1 MKVSIVG
8 QGYVGLTLAVGASSA
23 GHQVIGVDIDSVLI
37 NNLKVGKTLIPGID
51 GNELISLIKDGN
63 YFPTND
69 IKDIENSE
77 IIVIAVPTPLSK
89 DRTPDLTLLKDAC
102 LSISK
107 YLKSS
112 TLIINES
119 TSFPGTLRNFIKPI
133 FDSRKDI
140 VLKFAVAPERVDP
153 ANTVWNLKNTPRVI
167 GGLTEDASISA
178 YNFYRTFCDEVLVV
192 SKPEVAEAAKL
203 FENTFRQ
210 VNIALVNEFA
220 QIASKLDFST
230 FETIKAA
237 QTKPF
242 GFMSFYPSIGVGGHC
257 IPIDPTYLSYSA
269 ELVGINANFINLAN
283 KTNLE
288 MVSFTVSKIE
298 SKVNRPLK
306 NLKVQLAGIAYK
318 TNVADIREAPA
329 LLLMEKLISYGAIVS
344 WYDPLIEADIPG
356 KQEKLQ
362 TDIDLGLIITPH
374 EEINFTEWAK
384 SNTNVLDLSSNSND
398 YGWPKFL

>member
-1 MKVSIVG
+1 MRVSIVG

-23 GHQVIGVDIDSVLI
+23 GHQVIGVDIDPVLI
-37 NNLKVGKTLIPGID
+37 NYLKVGKTLIPGVD
-51 GNELISLIKDGN
+51 GDKLISLIKDGS

-69 IKDIENSE
+69 IEDIENSE

-89 DRTPDLTLLKDAC
+89 DRTPDLTLLKEAC

-107 YLKSS
+107 YLNNSA
-112 TLIINES
+112 LIINES

-133 FDSRKDI
+133 FDSRNDI

-153 ANTVWNLKNTPRVI
+153 ANTVWNLQNTPRVI
-167 GGLTEDASISA
+167 GGITDDASISA

-230 FETIKAA
+230 FETINAA

-257 IPIDPTYLSYSA
+257 IPVDPTYLSYSA
-269 ELVGINANFINLAN
+269 ELVGINANLIKLAN

-288 MVSFTVSKIE
+288 MVSFVVSKIE

-306 NLKVQLAGIAYK
+306 NLKIQLAGIAYK
-318 TNVADIREAPA
+318 TNVADIREAPS
-329 LLLMEKLISYGAIVS
+329 LLLMEKLIDNGAIVT
-344 WYDPLIEADIPG
+344 WYDPLIEVDIPG
-356 KQEKLQ
+356 KQEKLH
-362 TDIDLGLIITPH
+362 TDIDLGLIISPH
-374 EEINFTEWAK
+374 EEINFTEWTT
-384 SNTNVLDLSSNSND
+384 SNTKVLDLSSNTND

>member
-1 MKVSIVG
+1 MRVSIVG

-23 GHQVIGVDIDSVLI
+23 GHQVIGVDIDPVLI
-37 NNLKVGKTLIPGID
+37 NYLKVGKTLIPGVD
-51 GNELISLIKDGN
+51 GDKLISLIKDGS

-69 IKDIENSE
+69 IEDIENSE

-89 DRTPDLTLLKDAC
+89 DRTPDLTLLKEAC

-107 YLKSS
+107 YLNNSA
-112 TLIINES
+112 LIINES

-133 FDSRKDI
+133 FDSRNDI

-153 ANTVWNLKNTPRVI
+153 ANTVWNLQNTPRVI
-167 GGLTEDASISA
+167 GGITDDASISA

-230 FETIKAA
+230 FETINAA

-257 IPIDPTYLSYSA
+257 IPVDPTYLSYSA
-269 ELVGINANFINLAN
+269 ELVGINANLIKLAN

-288 MVSFTVSKIE
+288 MVSFVVSKIE
-298 SKVNRPLK
+298 SKVKRPLK
-306 NLKVQLAGIAYK
+306 NLKIQLAGIAYK
-318 TNVADIREAPA
+318 TNVADIREAPS
-329 LLLMEKLISYGAIVS
+329 LLLMEKLMDNGAIVT
-344 WYDPLIEADIPG
+344 WYDPLIEVDIPG
-356 KQEKLQ
+356 KQEKLH
-362 TDIDLGLIITPH
+362 TDIDLGLIISPH
-374 EEINFTEWAK
+374 EEINFTEWTT
-384 SNTNVLDLSSNSND
+384 SNTKVLDLSSNTND

>member
-1 MKVSIVG
+1 MKVSIIG
-8 QGYVGLTLAVGASSA
+8 QGYVGLTLAMGASTA
-23 GHQVIGVDIDSVLI
+23 GHQVIGVDIDPVLI
-37 NNLKVGKTLIPGID
+37 NNLKVGKTHIPGVD
-51 GNELISLIKDGN
+51 RLKLLSLIKDGN
-63 YFPTND
+63 YLPTND
-69 IKDIENSE
+69 MKYLENSE

-89 DRTPDLTLLKDAC
+89 DRTPDLTLLKEAC
-102 LSISK
+102 SSIVR
-107 YLKSS
+107 YLNNNA
-112 TLIINES
+112 LIVNES

-140 VLKFAVAPERVDP
+140 ALEFAVAPERVDP
-153 ANTVWNLKNTPRVI
+153 ANTVWNLQNTPRVI
-167 GGLTEDASISA
+167 GGLTDNASSTA
-178 YNFYRTFCDEVLVV
+178 YNFYRTFCNEVLVV

-220 QIASKLDFST
+220 QIASKLGFST

-242 GFMSFYPSIGVGGHC
+242 GYMSFYPSIGVGGHC
-257 IPIDPTYLSYSA
+257 IPVDPTYLSYSA
-269 ELVGINANFINLAN
+269 ELVGMNANFINLAN

-288 MVSFTVSKIE
+288 MVSFVVSKIE
-298 SKVNRPLK
+298 SVVNRPLK
-306 NLKVQLAGIAYK
+306 NLKIQLAGIAYK

-329 LLLMEKLISYGAIVS
+329 LLLMDKLVTYGAIVT
-344 WYDPLIEADIPG
+344 WYDPLIEVDIPG
-356 KQEKLQ
+356 KEENLQ

-374 EEINFTEWAK
+374 EEFDFTAWK
-384 SNTNVLDLSSNSND
+384 MSKTNVLDLSSNSID

>member
-1 MKVSIVG
+1 MKVSIIG
-8 QGYVGLTLAVGASSA
+8 QGYVGLTLAMGASTA
-23 GHQVIGVDIDSVLI
+23 GHQVIGVDIDPVLI
-37 NNLKVGKTLIPGID
+37 NNLKVGKTHVPGVD
-51 GNELISLIKDGN
+51 RLQLLSLIKDGN
-63 YFPTND
+63 YLPTND
-69 IKDIENSE
+69 MKYLENSE

-89 DRTPDLTLLKDAC
+89 DRTPDLTLLKEAC
-102 LSISK
+102 SSIVR
-107 YLKSS
+107 YLNNSA
-112 TLIINES
+112 LIVNES

-140 VLKFAVAPERVDP
+140 ALEFAVAPERVDP
-153 ANTVWNLKNTPRVI
+153 ANTVWNLQNTPRVI
-167 GGLTEDASISA
+167 GGLTDDASSTA
-178 YNFYRTFCDEVLVV
+178 YNFYRTFCNEVLVV

-220 QIASKLDFST
+220 QIASKLGFST

-242 GFMSFYPSIGVGGHC
+242 GYMSFYPSIGVGGHC
-257 IPIDPTYLSYSA
+257 IPVDPTYLSYSA
-269 ELVGINANFINLAN
+269 ELVGMNANFINLAN

-288 MVSFTVSKIE
+288 MVSFVVSKIE
-298 SKVNRPLK
+298 SVVNRPLK
-306 NLKVQLAGIAYK
+306 NLKIQLAGIAYK

-329 LLLMEKLISYGAIVS
+329 LLLMDKLVTYGAIVT
-344 WYDPLIEADIPG
+344 WYDPLIEVDIPG
-356 KQEKLQ
+356 KEENLQ

-374 EEINFTEWAK
+374 EEIDFTAWK
-384 SNTNVLDLSSNSND
+384 MSKTNVLDLSSNSID